1 MEREKSNE
9 EKINDTLLTLNDTLE
24 RIAIAQGLPQY
35 YSRRKMLFR
44 SFLSGFSR
52 GIGMAIG
59 FSLLSAFII
68 SILTLLASKNLPY
81 IGAFIADVVRRVQG
95 YMR

>member
-1 MEREKSNE
+1 MEREKSND

-44 SFLSGFSR
+44 SFLSGFQEGSGWR
-52 GIGMAIG
+52 
-59 FSLLSAFII
+59 
-68 SILTLLASKNLPY
+68 
-81 IGAFIADVVRRVQG
+81 
-95 YMR
+95 